1 MKKQGRKVNKTE
13 VLVKVFTMI
22 YCLSKML
29 RLTSTFHYQEK
40 EAGWYISP
48 CVGIPTYAA
57 EKDPHCPTGQIRKFN
72 EEKKLKAQI
81 LAQRD
86 KTTTS
91 YIKNT
96 LNRSIEDLTADINN
110 DLARIGRDSKS
121 KVKTSESYV
130 EIEILQKIVVRE
142 NLLAELQKLLKTQ
155 NDVSACL
162 GEVVEL
168 VKAMRFQTLDI
179 IEDIQ
184 VWQQSQPKSIG
195 FQYKGF
201 NYLVKIKGDLDF
213 LDQYEEIIE
222 KFCFEFRSNP
232 LAYRG
237 GGNVITGYGYD
248 QRKKP
253 YSQGLLRSYY
263 SETDDE
269 FLDGLEVSRLLA
281 AEKVIQAEYN
291 RIAKDK
297 LAGRE
302 VAALQD
308 TTQGDVL
315 NR

>member
-1 MKKQGRKVNKTE
+1 M
-13 VLVKVFTMI
+13 
-22 YCLSKML
+22 
-29 RLTSTFHYQEK
+29 
-40 EAGWYISP
+40 
-48 CVGIPTYAA
+48 
-57 EKDPHCPTGQIRKFN
+57 
-72 EEKKLKAQI
+72 KAQI

-91 YIKNT
+91 YIKST

-184 VWQQSQPKSIG
+184 EWQQSQPKSIG